1 MPAELDLPNATSLS
15 DKTDSMY
22 TNGFAYFPNA
32 YHQTCKK
39 SKICYR

>member
-32 YHQTCKK
+32 LSPEHVL
-39 SKICYR
+39 SLIHI